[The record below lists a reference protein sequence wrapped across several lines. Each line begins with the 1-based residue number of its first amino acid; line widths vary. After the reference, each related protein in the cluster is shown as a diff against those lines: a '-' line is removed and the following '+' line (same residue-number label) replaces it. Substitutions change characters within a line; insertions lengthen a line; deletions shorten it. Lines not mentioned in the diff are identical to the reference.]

1 MDNLKISDDDSKALQ
16 DFLTDIKSLEQIK
29 SHAEK
34 FNLFD
39 VFGIAQNEIRHSFF
53 LRWLFDS
60 QENHRLGDAFIRA
73 FITSLISSEPERYKD
88 NSLELL
94 MMDCSDFSVQR
105 EMNNIDLF
113 LCSEANS
120 VAIIIENK
128 IKSREHASTGFSS
141 QLDKYKKDVEKA
153 FKNIKTKIY
162 VYLTPQNSSASDE
175 ETWQSFSYEKIAE
188 LIETLLKDYCDS
200 LAPDVKLLIQNYV
213 EVVRRDIVEDS
224 KLNEICNEIYKRHK
238 KALDLIYA
246 HSDLGMNQTEKI
258 IVEVLNEMEKE
269 KKIERDPKNRVAF
282 HTQSMTSFLPMLADN
297 TSSWS
302 TRYVYNYWFN
312 TDTKNYQDRAC
323 LIFELGMFGI
333 DDETKTKI
341 GGFVETRNPHSKK
354 YTDKYKRV
362 EKSKWV
368 IFDDDETSNK
378 SKIRKLVEDF
388 LKEESA
394 WINECENYIEKN
406 H

>member
-1 MDNLKISDDDSKALQ
+1 MDNLKISDNDSKALQ
-16 DFLTDIKSLEQIK
+16 DFLTDIKCLEEIK
-29 SHAEK
+29 SRAEK
-34 FNLFD
+34 FNLLD

-53 LRWLFDS
+53 LKWLFDPK
-60 QENHRLGDAFIRA
+60 ENHRLGDAFIRA
-73 FITSLISSEPERYKD
+73 FIASLISSEPERYKD
-88 NSLELL
+88 NSFELL

-128 IKSREHASTGFSS
+128 INSREHASTGFAS
-141 QLDKYKKDVEKA
+141 QLDKYRKDVEKT

-175 ETWQSFSYEKIAE
+175 ETWQSFSYEEIAK
-188 LIETLLKDYCDS
+188 LIEIILKDYGDN

-213 EVVRRDIVEDS
+213 EVVRRDIVENSELD
-224 KLNEICNEIYKRHK
+224 KICNEIYKKHK

-258 IVEVLNEMEKE
+258 IVEVLDAMEKE
-269 KKIERDPKNRVAF
+269 KKIERDPKRRVAF
-282 HTQSMTSFLPMLADN
+282 HTQAMTSFLPMLTDDA
-297 TSSWS
+297 SSWS

-312 TDTKNYQDRAC
+312 IDPDKNQVC
-323 LIFELGMFGI
+323 LIFELGMKGI
-333 DDETKTKI
+333 DDETKAKI
-341 GGFVETRNPHSKK
+341 GGFIETRNPHSKK
-354 YTDKYKRV
+354 GTDKYKRV
-362 EKSKWV
+362 EKSEWKHL
-368 IFDDDETSNK
+368 DDNDETSNK
-378 SKIRKLVEDF
+378 AKIRKLVEDF
-388 LKEESA
+388 LKEEST
-394 WINECENYIEKN
+394 WINDCKNYIEKN